1 MKQIK
6 INSARLISSIYEIA
20 RIGKLSNGGVRRLA
34 FSKNDLIAKKKI
46 IEWCEELGLNL
57 SMDSIGNIFARLENN
72 KNFTKKSTGIG
83 SHLDTQ
89 PHGGKFDGAYGVL
102 AGLEVIRTI
111 VEKKIILKR
120 PIELIIWSNE
130 EGCRYTPP
138 LMGSLFFTNSV
149 KLKNLK
155 KLKDSEGIL
164 LEDELI
170 FFHNLGLKK
179 VLNKKIDSF
188 IEIHIEQGPILEKL
202 KKSIGV
208 VIGAQGSRGLNVDF
222 VGEDSHSGTTPMNVR
237 KDTVVA
243 LSNFVVD
250 FTNEAKKLHKDLR
263 ATVGS
268 IVTLPGSR
276 NTVSGKSSI
285 TVDIRHKDPNILNK
299 IEKIIAN
306 IGRKIELRLKV
317 HVKIKKKLYGS
328 KNNAAPNISFSLE
341 NTSLNKKLKKGK
353 IPIDKKIDFHG
364 MTVFEA
370 ERLFSQTVITCYEN
384 NFRNLLFVTGK
395 GVLKKHNEDSHQ
407 VKLYYGKIRS
417 GFFSW
422 VKKNEL
428 QKYILAVEQASIE
441 HGADGAFF
449 VYLRKKKF

>member
-317 HVKIKKKLYGS
+317 HVKIKKKYILPTVNFDNKIISIIKQACNELKYSS
-328 KNNAAPNISFSLE
+328 KRMLSGAGHDAVSLSKVVPTGMIFIPCRKGISHSEKEFASRKDMIAGCNVL
-341 NTSLNKKLKKGK
+341 LKAVLKINKK
-353 IPIDKKIDFHG
+353 
-364 MTVFEA
+364 
-370 ERLFSQTVITCYEN
+370 
-384 NFRNLLFVTGK
+384 
-395 GVLKKHNEDSHQ
+395 
-407 VKLYYGKIRS
+407 
-417 GFFSW
+417 
-422 VKKNEL
+422 
-428 QKYILAVEQASIE
+428 
-441 HGADGAFF
+441 
-449 VYLRKKKF
+449 

>member
-6 INSARLISSIYEIA
+6 INSTRLISSIYEIA

-57 SMDSIGNIFARLENN
+57 GIDSIGNIFARLENN

-317 HVKIKKKLYGS
+317 HVKIKKKYILPTVNFDNKIISIIKQACNELKYSS
-328 KNNAAPNISFSLE
+328 KRMLSGAGHDAVSLSKVVPTGMIFIPCRKGISHSEKEFASRKDMIAGCNVL
-341 NTSLNKKLKKGK
+341 LKAVLK
-353 IPIDKKIDFHG
+353 IDKK
-364 MTVFEA
+364 
-370 ERLFSQTVITCYEN
+370 
-384 NFRNLLFVTGK
+384 
-395 GVLKKHNEDSHQ
+395 
-407 VKLYYGKIRS
+407 
-417 GFFSW
+417 
-422 VKKNEL
+422 
-428 QKYILAVEQASIE
+428 
-441 HGADGAFF
+441 
-449 VYLRKKKF
+449 

>member
-6 INSARLISSIYEIA
+6 INSTRLISSIYEIA

-57 SMDSIGNIFARLENN
+57 GIDSIGNIFARLENN

-317 HVKIKKKLYGS
+317 HVKIKKKYILPTVNFDNKIISIIKQACNELKYSS
-328 KNNAAPNISFSLE
+328 KRMLSGAGHDAVSLSKVVPTGMIFIPCRKGISHSEKEFASRKDMIAGCNVL
-341 NTSLNKKLKKGK
+341 LKAVLKINKK
-353 IPIDKKIDFHG
+353 
-364 MTVFEA
+364 
-370 ERLFSQTVITCYEN
+370 
-384 NFRNLLFVTGK
+384 
-395 GVLKKHNEDSHQ
+395 
-407 VKLYYGKIRS
+407 
-417 GFFSW
+417 
-422 VKKNEL
+422 
-428 QKYILAVEQASIE
+428 
-441 HGADGAFF
+441 
-449 VYLRKKKF
+449 